1 MSNELS
7 DFARECAKKI
17 KHSVKG
23 LVIEEV
29 SESRSFVQITIY
41 ADLEII
47 KLREVDVAQAIFDT
61 GISIKFLGHGEI
73 LIEKPSTEGS
83 VAQEQG

>member
-1 MSNELS
+1 VNELS

-23 LVIEEV
+23 LVIEDV
-29 SESRSFVQITIY
+29 NESRSFVQITI
-41 ADLEII
+41 DVHMDNV

-61 GISIKFLGHGEI
+61 GISIKFLGCGEI
-73 LIEKPSTEGS
+73 LIEKPSAERNA
-83 VAQEQG
+83 AQEQG

>member
-1 MSNELS
+1 MIDQQENRANELS

-23 LVIEEV
+23 LVIGEV
-29 SESRSFVQITIY
+29 CESKNFVQITV
-41 ADLEII
+41 DVDVENL

-61 GISIKFLGHGEI
+61 GISIRFLGCGEI
-73 LIEKPSTEGS
+73 LIERPQNE
-83 VAQEQG
+83 